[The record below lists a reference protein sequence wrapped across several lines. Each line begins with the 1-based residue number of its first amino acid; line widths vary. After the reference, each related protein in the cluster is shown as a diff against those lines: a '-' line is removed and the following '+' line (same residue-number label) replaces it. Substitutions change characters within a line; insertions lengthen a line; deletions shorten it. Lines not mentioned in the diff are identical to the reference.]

1 MDTLDLVIIAIATVT
16 AIAFKVYLYRRI
28 KHWMDQDLIKGLAD
42 GDTDKQQYLES
53 ELQRLYLEKT
63 PRKQIHDTLTKLAEN
78 YSG

>member
-63 PRKQIHDTLTKLAEN
+63 PRNQINDTLTKLAEN

>member
-1 MDTLDLVIIAIATVT
+1 MDTLDLVIIAIATIT

-42 GDTDKQQYLES
+42 GDADKRQYLES

-63 PRKQIHDTLTKLAEN
+63 PRNQIHDILTKLAEN
-78 YSG
+78 YSA